1 MEKAAEPGSFMRTRT
16 GTAKILLKGQKVTGV
31 LSPALQRALFT
42 REFYTLTCKD
52 MNDHRNY
59 VFNLSSCEK

>member
-16 GTAKILLKGQKVTGV
+16 GTAKILLEGQKVTGIF
-31 LSPALQRALFT
+31 SPALQRASLT

-52 MNDHRNY
+52 MNDHRYY